1 MGVHRAEL
9 HGEGFRDGGD
19 TQYPG
24 AHKKGWLGRVEREV
38 EERTVSLAELV
49 DSMMDVELALGNC
62 WFAMVRSY
70 LGSRDIKVAV
80 SSSRMEALY
89 SLTEVL
95 APESDNK
102 QIRKTIVDEVA
113 KITGLSRCSLLLF
126 NEGHS
131 LEPVCSNFEGVVDE
145 LGKLPPSC
153 LHALTAVA
161 SLGGPVIVRC
171 EGGNPPEIDTFL

>member
-1 MGVHRAEL
+1 
-9 HGEGFRDGGD
+9 
-19 TQYPG
+19 
-24 AHKKGWLGRVEREV
+24 
-38 EERTVSLAELV
+38 
-49 DSMMDVELALGNC
+49 
-62 WFAMVRSY
+62 
-70 LGSRDIKVAV
+70 
-80 SSSRMEALY
+80 MEALY

-95 APESDNK
+95 ATESDNK

-161 SLGGPVIVRC
+161 SLGGPVILRC
-171 EGGNPPEIDTFL
+171 ASGNPPEIDTFLYSYESPSILLVPLVFGDKDLGILLLDDGKSGEFSPDPVSYTHLRAHETRHDLVCRL